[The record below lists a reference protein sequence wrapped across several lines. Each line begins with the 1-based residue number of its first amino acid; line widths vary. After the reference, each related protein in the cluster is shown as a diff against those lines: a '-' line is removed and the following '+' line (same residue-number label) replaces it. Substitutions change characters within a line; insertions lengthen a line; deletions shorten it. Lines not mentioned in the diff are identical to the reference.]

1 MRDDTWSSSKRLC
14 KPRGVS
20 ESRDAAARI
29 FLVEDE
35 ADAAH
40 ALVRLFRNCGFS
52 TVIAGSLADAR
63 SLCARWQEVQCG
75 YAFIDNKLGDGQGVE
90 LLPDLRKLEPPP
102 AIAVISNWMT
112 SELASVAFRGGAV
125 PMAKPDSEQ
134 MLRDLVGLLDA
145 RRERNAQSERVLAST
160 HDPGVQALVFGPFK
174 LFDRDI
180 ETPTGRHRL
189 RRAERA
195 ILAFL
200 AERDGRPASPQQ
212 IASEA
217 LNRNDDGAV
226 RSVYS
231 HVTNLRAALGAY
243 ASLVETVPGAAGYR
257 VAVEIFER

>member
-1 MRDDTWSSSKRLC
+1 M
-14 KPRGVS
+14 
-20 ESRDAAARI
+20 
-29 FLVEDE
+29 VEDE
-35 ADAAH
+35 IDAVR
-40 ALVRLFRNCGFS
+40 ALDRLFRNCGFS
-52 TVIAGSLADAR
+52 TLVAGSLGEAR
-63 SLCARWQEVQCG
+63 AFIAKWHEQPCA
-75 YAFIDNKLGDGQGVE
+75 YAFIDNKLGDGQGVD

-102 AIAVISNWMT
+102 AVAVVSNWMT
-112 SELASVAFRGGAV
+112 SELAAAAFRGGAV

-134 MLRDLVGLLDA
+134 TLRDLVALLDA
-145 RRERNAQSERVLAST
+145 RRERAAQSERASGAPSDGT
-160 HDPGVQALVFGPFK
+160 QKPLVFGPFT
-174 LFDRDI
+174 LFERDLG
-180 ETPTGRHRL
+180 TPTGRHRL

-200 AERDGRPASPQQ
+200 AEREGRPASPQQ

-243 ASLVETVPGAAGYR
+243 AALVETVPGAAGYR